1 MTINVAGGKGKG
13 RRYAGDPGEATID
26 LGKDKE
32 LNDGV
37 ETQPR
42 PSRDSGQQ
50 VESTDDDNDI
60 SALTGNSRVSV
71 NLNTISQKELLKLS
85 RKLEAQ
91 LAIGEQE
98 DGSEPSSMPSDSKE
112 SEPEGNSEDN
122 NKDVSSSFSSEMKV
136 SVRSPS
142 SDTSE

>member
-1 MTINVAGGKGKG
+1 MINVMGGKGKG
-13 RRYAGDPGEATID
+13 KRYPGDPVEATVD

-50 VESTDDDNDI
+50 VESTNDDDDI
-60 SALTGNSRVSV
+60 SALTGKSRVSV
-71 NLNTISQKELLKLS
+71 NLNTISRKELSKLS

-91 LAIGEQE
+91 LSIGKQE
-98 DGSEPSSMPSDSKE
+98 DGSEPSSIASGSEE
-112 SEPEGNSEDN
+112 SELEGNSEDD
-122 NKDVSSSFSSEMKV
+122 KEDTVLSSSSKMEI
-136 SVRSPS
+136 SVRSPI
-142 SDTSE
+142 SDASE

>member
-1 MTINVAGGKGKG
+1 MAGGKGKG
-13 RRYAGDPGEATID
+13 RRYAGDPGEVNID
-26 LGKDKE
+26 FGKGKE

-50 VESTDDDNDI
+50 VESTNDDDDI
-60 SALTGNSRVSV
+60 SALTGKSRVSV
-71 NLNTISQKELLKLS
+71 NLNTISCKELSKLS
-85 RKLEAQ
+85 RKLEVQ
-91 LAIGEQE
+91 LSIGKQE
-98 DGSEPSSMPSDSKE
+98 DGSEPSSIASSSEE
-112 SEPEGNSEDN
+112 SELEGNSEDD
-122 NKDVSSSFSSEMKV
+122 KEDTVLFSSSKMEI